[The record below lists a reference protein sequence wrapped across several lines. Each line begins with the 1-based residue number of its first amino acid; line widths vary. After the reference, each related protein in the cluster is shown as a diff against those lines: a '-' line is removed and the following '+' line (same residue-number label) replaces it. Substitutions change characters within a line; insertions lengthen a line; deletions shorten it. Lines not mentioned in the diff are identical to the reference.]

1 MNRFGLFRR
10 GPEAPS
16 HETPPTQPK
25 VESETPPEVEKTAAE
40 KNKEI
45 MIDAIAEN
53 FWNLGMTQGMGGSVE
68 ERKAAA
74 RSMAEEA
81 LGMVPSKYETLPTQ
95 ELNQNKSFLVA
106 EAVRLYQESKEGDGD
121 VGAEE
126 EALAAK

>member
-1 MNRFGLFRR
+1 M
-10 GPEAPS
+10 PSQEAP
-16 HETPPTQPK
+16 PAQAK
-25 VESETPPEVEKTAAE
+25 AESEASPEEGESSAE

-45 MIDAIAEN
+45 MVSAIAEN
-53 FWNLGMTQGMGGSVE
+53 FWNLGMTQGMGESVE

-74 RSMAEEA
+74 RSMAEAA
-81 LGMVPSKYETLPTQ
+81 LAMVPRKYETLPTQ